1 MLTIDR
7 WVNRLHI
14 YEKLY
19 VHSEET
25 RYQTRDAGGLCFL
38 PLTQRYHKHPLVVED
53 EDEGGPEPPVQTQA
67 SPNRSKAEPEPL
79 THAELCSLVPGKTEE
94 TEIEM
99 QVRNAPGVLM
109 GHEKLDSGLLFCFLT
124 FVQMFPS
131 HRVTGKAS
139 VKVKP
144 QPLSVGS
151 NTS

>member
-1 MLTIDR
+1 MKNYISIVR
-7 WVNRLHI
+7 KHGN
-14 YEKLY
+14 K
-19 VHSEET
+19 
-25 RYQTRDAGGLCFL
+25 LCFL
-38 PLTQRYHKHPLVVED
+38 LLTQRYHKHPLVVED

-99 QVRNAPGVLM
+99 QVGNAPGVLM

-124 FVQMFPS
+124 FIQMFPS
-131 HRVTGKAS
+131 HRVTGKES

-144 QPLSVGS
+144 QPISICRLKHKVNLLKALFVLSAAVDR
-151 NTS
+151 